1 MNSCVKLNGRFRDF
15 ITDKDKIRLYERYTA
30 GEVDEEVVRFLLG
43 DELDAMREDAVDFD
57 ATREL
62 DADSMFQDE

>member
-1 MNSCVKLNGRFRDF
+1 MKLKEMFRDF

-43 DELDAMREDAVDFD
+43 DELDVMQKDAADFD
-57 ATREL
+57 TAMEL
-62 DADSMFQDE
+62 DTSDMFQE